1 MPTPMGAHHWAGYV
15 QVRPMRRVQEDHQM
29 NEDEDKPTPAD
40 GQLIWILWAF
50 IVLMLGLLTLRSC
63 L

>member
-1 MPTPMGAHHWAGYV
+1 M
-15 QVRPMRRVQEDHQM
+15 ED
-29 NEDEDKPTPAD
+29 EEDKPTPAD
-40 GQLIWILWAF
+40 GQLVWALVAF

>member
-1 MPTPMGAHHWAGYV
+1 MKCCNQDCQQGRHCAIRKERIRKAKEILDKDVPVNKQVTWA
-15 QVRPMRRVQEDHQM
+15 
-29 NEDEDKPTPAD
+29 
-40 GQLIWILWAF
+40 LWAF

>member
-1 MPTPMGAHHWAGYV
+1 
-15 QVRPMRRVQEDHQM
+15 MRRVQEDHQM

-50 IVLMLGLLTLRSC
+50 ITLMLGLLTLRSC

>member
-1 MPTPMGAHHWAGYV
+1 MGACSRPTHL
-15 QVRPMRRVQEDHQM
+15 QVHPLWCVYEGHQM

-40 GQLIWILWAF
+40 GQLVWAVVAF

>member
-1 MPTPMGAHHWAGYV
+1 M
-15 QVRPMRRVQEDHQM
+15 RPVRRVHEDHQM
-29 NEDEDKPTPAD
+29 TEDEDKPTPAD
-40 GQLIWILWAF
+40 GQLVWALVAF

>member
-1 MPTPMGAHHWAGYV
+1 MK
-15 QVRPMRRVQEDHQM
+15 
-29 NEDEDKPTPAD
+29 DEDKPTPAD
-40 GQLIWILWAF
+40 GQLVWVVVAF

>member
-1 MPTPMGAHHWAGYV
+1 
-15 QVRPMRRVQEDHQM
+15 M
-29 NEDEDKPTPAD
+29 NDEDKPTPAD
-40 GQLIWILWAF
+40 GQLTWVALAF

>member
-1 MPTPMGAHHWAGYV
+1 MS
-15 QVRPMRRVQEDHQM
+15 
-29 NEDEDKPTPAD
+29 EDEDNPTPAD
-40 GQLIWILWAF
+40 GQLVWVVVAF

>member
-1 MPTPMGAHHWAGYV
+1 
-15 QVRPMRRVQEDHQM
+15 M
-29 NEDEDKPTPAD
+29 NCCDANGDCRQGKDCPIQKAKELLDAEDKPTPAD

>member
-1 MPTPMGAHHWAGYV
+1 
-15 QVRPMRRVQEDHQM
+15 M
-29 NEDEDKPTPAD
+29 NCCDEYGNCQQGRDCPIRKQLENEKPTPAD
-40 GQLIWILWAF
+40 GQLVWAVLGF

>member
-1 MPTPMGAHHWAGYV
+1 MGTAE
-15 QVRPMRRVQEDHQM
+15 RRAFVPLHPLRRFFEGHQM

-40 GQLIWILWAF
+40 GQLVWVVVAF
-50 IVLMLGLLTLRSC
+50 IALMLGLLTLRSC